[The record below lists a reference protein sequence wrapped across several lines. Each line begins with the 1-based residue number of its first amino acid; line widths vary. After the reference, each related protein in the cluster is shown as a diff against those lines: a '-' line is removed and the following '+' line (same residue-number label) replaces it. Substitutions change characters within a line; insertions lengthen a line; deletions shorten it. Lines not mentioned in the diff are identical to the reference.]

1 MEVTTRL
8 TWNEEK
14 SLQKLLGSVSLS
26 LLYKSSVHGCS
37 LSKMFARCNH
47 QGSTITVI
55 YLPKEIVG
63 VFIRG
68 HYPTMDV
75 NFGKPNS
82 SFYFSLKNDE
92 TEIKTAFLNTTLQ
105 MDNEMLRA
113 YHPNFKDIFS
123 LIPNDSLVRL
133 HSLLVNELRVNFKV
147 SKYLECE
154 VFRVEGI
161 EDGNSYISR
170 ITGAAQHRH
179 KLLANL
185 RAYKPSEDLV
195 SEIRIL
201 LLGPVGSGKSSFFNS
216 VKSVFQGYVT
226 HQAAVGSDST
236 SITELYRIY
245 SIKDGKDGESLPFK
259 LCDSM
264 GLDEK
269 EGAGLCM
276 DDIRHIL
283 KGCMPDRY
291 HFNPQQPITSRHPS
305 FITSPSWKDRIHCVA
320 YVLDSRSINIL
331 SSKMVEKLKRVQKEV
346 LNCGIQ
352 QVVLLTNV
360 TNYQEVLQDDFLNMK
375 KCVTS
380 GYKITEVQEMLH
392 IPTSNILM
400 VENYASELELNPL
413 KDILILSALRQMLRA
428 ADDYLDDLPFEETD
442 EVVGMSQLHT
452 CD

>member
-1 MEVTTRL
+1 M
-8 TWNEEK
+8 
-14 SLQKLLGSVSLS
+14 S
-26 LLYKSSVHGCS
+26 
-37 LSKMFARCNH
+37 
-47 QGSTITVI
+47 
-55 YLPKEIVG
+55 
-63 VFIRG
+63 
-68 HYPTMDV
+68 V
-75 NFGKPNS
+75 NFGKTNS
-82 SFYFSLKNDE
+82 SFYFSLKNGE

-105 MDNEMLRA
+105 MNNGTLTA
-113 YHPNFKDIFS
+113 CHPNFKNIFS
-123 LIPNDSLVRL
+123 LTPNDSFVSL
-133 HSLLVNELRVNFKV
+133 HPLLANELGVKFTS

-161 EDGNSYISR
+161 DDDNSYISR
-170 ITGAAQHRH
+170 ITGAAQHRQE
-179 KLLANL
+179 LLANL

-216 VKSVFQGYVT
+216 VKSVFQGHMT
-226 HQAAVGSDST
+226 RQAAVGSDST

-269 EGAGLCM
+269 EGSGLCM
-276 DDIRHIL
+276 DDICHIL

-291 HFNPQQPITSRHPS
+291 QFNPQQPITSRHPG
-305 FITSPSWKDRIHCVA
+305 FITSPSLRDRIHCVA
-320 YVLDSRSINIL
+320 YVLDSSSINIL

-352 QVVLLTNV
+352 QVALLTNV

-380 GYKITEVQEMLH
+380 GYKITQVQEILH